1 MQCPPKAGN
10 CQQRCRVTLMLNQ
23 TKEVGVRLM
32 NPLIFVLEATAS
44 VVAVTGDWLNG
55 GSSAP
60 FQAAA
65 SANLANAGRD
75 LEPVFF
81 MIEARWFSTVRWLM
95 PRSAA
100 IFLLGWPARTIP
112 MIWRCRAVSPAMRF
126 AASSRW
132 ANSLLK
138 TFCC

>member
-1 MQCPPKAGN
+1 
-10 CQQRCRVTLMLNQ
+10 MLNQ
-23 TKEVGVRLM
+23 AKKVGVRLM
-32 NPLIFVLEATAS
+32 KPVIFVLEATAS

-81 MIEARWFSTVRWLM
+81 MIEARWFSTVR
-95 PRSAA
+95 
-100 IFLLGWPARTIP
+100 
-112 MIWRCRAVSPAMRF
+112 
-126 AASSRW
+126 
-132 ANSLLK
+132 
-138 TFCC
+138 